1 MRKKSEH
8 DPNSQ
13 RVKPRRLFSFDS
25 VRSAGST
32 PRRDSSDH
40 ERPQQPS
47 FASKTLTN
55 VSEDDDNEG
64 RNFFPEKPT
73 RFVAEPESLSTSST
87 PSETVSTSTKL
98 QPIRPVPLASTKSYT
113 ADATALTPTPT
124 RARWENLRHHVLP
137 SPTSRPS
144 TPPNRTA
151 SPQPTLDPH
160 GRSATPKPSRRG
172 RLGFKQVVEHA
183 WTTNKEIVAQT
194 NKFADAILRASLPGY
209 GPAMNSMTRRFD
221 NLKRPQSILSL
232 SAPSLSSI
240 PSDAPT
246 LSSLYQLLVYHS
258 GMVSE
263 KEMSIS
269 PYLPHESHVLSTLMA
284 PFIFPLKYFGARLE
298 EERLIAIETF
308 EILFRSWTV
317 QDEVCYLMYISF
329 KLTPI

>member
-13 RVKPRRLFSFDS
+13 RAKPRRLFSFDS

-40 ERPQQPS
+40 ERPQQPAL
-47 FASKTLTN
+47 ASKTLSG
-55 VSEDDDNEG
+55 VREGDDDEE
-64 RNFFPEKPT
+64 RSFFPDKPT
-73 RFVAEPESLSTSST
+73 GFVAEPESLSTSSA
-87 PSETVSTSTKL
+87 PSEKSSSTKL
-98 QPIRPVPLASTKSYT
+98 QPVRPVPLAATRSYT
-113 ADATALTPTPT
+113 ADATTSTPTPT
-124 RARWENLRHHVLP
+124 RARWENLRQHVLP
-137 SPTSRPS
+137 SQSPRPS
-144 TPPNRTA
+144 TPPQLNA
-151 SPQPTLDPH
+151 SPQPTLDSH
-160 GRSATPKPSRRG
+160 GRSTTPKPSRRG

-209 GPAMNSMTRRFD
+209 GPAVNNMTRRFD

-308 EILFRSWTV
+308 EILFRSWAV
-317 QDEVCYLMYISF
+317 QDEVCLLTCVISE
-329 KLTPI
+329 LTAI